1 MSKATHQE
9 ELQACAFLLPH
20 EYTEV
25 LNRLGSRDVLLDT
38 QGMDPKTLQHLNMCK
53 RKSGASEM
61 LALGLW
67 GDGVPVN
74 WDRTESVETFSIN
87 LPGLSGKY
95 HGLRLPITGFT
106 RKQVSSHTW
115 HDLMQV
121 IAWSLQCCADGFWP
135 LLRHDGSPWIKTD
148 TVRATKKGSL
158 GIQSCLAEVRGDWKF
173 FGETFDFP
181 KWNNN
186 SGICWKCE
194 CKPSEVF
201 SISSHS
207 RSSRATA

>member
-9 ELQACAFLLPH
+9 ELQARDFLLPH

-95 HGLRLPITGFT
+95 HGLRLPITGFS

-148 TVRATKKGSL
+148 TLRAKTKRLLGHSELLGRGS
-158 GIQSCLAEVRGDWKF
+158 RGL
-173 FGETFDFP
+173 
-181 KWNNN
+181 
-186 SGICWKCE
+186 
-194 CKPSEVF
+194 EVF
-201 SISSHS
+201 WGNLRFSKMEQQFGHLLEV
-207 RSSRATA
+207 